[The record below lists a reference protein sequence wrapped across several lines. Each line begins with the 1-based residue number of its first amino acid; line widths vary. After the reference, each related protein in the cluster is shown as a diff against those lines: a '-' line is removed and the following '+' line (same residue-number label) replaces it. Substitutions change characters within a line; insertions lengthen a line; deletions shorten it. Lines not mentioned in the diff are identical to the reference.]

1 MFSFTNKTVF
11 EVRRCGQETVSLLD
25 EAFAEDAM
33 VFKPD
38 IRSPKVQKLT
48 EEMSELTLEL
58 VRRKSE
64 VSSRALLV
72 GLPSARDNTMLSARN
87 PISSRIPSTF
97 DLSAAD
103 SKTPRGL
110 AITTD
115 QFDAEGIT
123 PRSGNL
129 TNRSPSHK
137 DDGDHN
143 RTPKGHSMFG
153 QNQRARK
160 LTLLAEAAAEVDAK
174 INSPS

>member
-1 MFSFTNKTVF
+1 VF

-25 EAFAEDAM
+25 EAFSDDAM

-58 VRRKSE
+58 VRRKSQQ
-64 VSSRALLV
+64 SSRALMV
-72 GLPSARDNTMLSARN
+72 GGLPSARGDNTLLSARN
-87 PISSRIPSTF
+87 NPISARNPVAF
-97 DLSAAD
+97 DLNAAAD

-110 AITTD
+110 AINTD

-129 TNRSPSHK
+129 TNRSPNHK
-137 DDGDHN
+137 DDGGDHS